1 MLAKN
6 AFTCTRCDPCIPC
19 VRIGVS
25 IYFCTAWRVRR
36 AYARANCARQTTVQS
51 IIRHLSGRLPSIGVT
66 KGHWKV
72 LSPPQKHFWGGETIK
87 CSEKNLRWL
96 LCNGHYIYI
105 CVGNITIFFLR
116 FIFRQTYAIMRCTW
130 RVSEFSSCSISAK
143 YRLKVVRSAYSF
155 DGVKQKGV

>member
-19 VRIGVS
+19 VRIGFS

-96 LCNGHYIYI
+96 LCNGHYIYM
-105 CVGNITIFFLR
+105 CWKHNNFFSTVYLSSNLCDNAMHLAGQWIFVLFH
-116 FIFRQTYAIMRCTW
+116 
-130 RVSEFSSCSISAK
+130 
-143 YRLKVVRSAYSF
+143 
-155 DGVKQKGV
+155 